1 MATATTTRRS
11 PIRAVALLGMV
22 ASIALFSSACTLS
35 DVSSILSILRLFG
48 VL

>member
-1 MATATTTRRS
+1 MATATTSRR
-11 PIRAVALLGMV
+11 PKIRAVALLGMV